1 MYVFERTYLVI
12 ALRCTVP
19 SDRFS
24 SWKEKRGAALS
35 VSISRRR
42 DPISSAMGSVD
53 CNGVWVVDE
62 REG

>member
-1 MYVFERTYLVI
+1 MI

-42 DPISSAMGSVD
+42 DPISSAMGSVGG
-53 CNGVWVVDE
+53 NGSGWWMRE
-62 REG
+62 RGEGE